1 MSKAIDILDIS
12 RRICNK
18 NNILDDLNSKTLHK
32 KYLLLLYFED
42 VDISLV
48 TQLKQSLRELNFAY
62 V

>member
-1 MSKAIDILDIS
+1 MIV
-12 RRICNK
+12 N
-18 NNILDDLNSKTLHK
+18 LNSKTLHK

>member
-1 MSKAIDILDIS
+1 MIV
-12 RRICNK
+12 N
-18 NNILDDLNSKTLHK
+18 LNSKTLPK

-42 VDISLV
+42 V